1 MNQGTGLFL
10 SSGTTIAQ
18 AGPAGAWLAYI
29 FMGFVTAG
37 VSVRVLGS
45 FIAMKIR

>member
-1 MNQGTGLFL
+1 M
-10 SSGTTIAQ
+10 

-37 VSVRVLGS
+37 ISVSDKQNILKAELKVFTSVYDW
-45 FIAMKIR
+45 